1 MSDIETTVAQL
12 KDLVGKFRDERD
24 WKQFHTPKDLAV
36 SISIE
41 AGELLELFQW
51 RNGDEVE
58 ADLQDPGKLR
68 RLREEVADIVVYCLN
83 MSDAVGFLVVG
94 AVSPLGCFVRGS
106 GYVRHG
112 SPYPQPRIRF
122 GLLGPSRP
130 AAST

>member
-1 MSDIETTVAQL
+1 MSDTETTVAQL
-12 KDLVGKFRDERD
+12 KDLVSKFRDERD

-83 MSDAVGFLVVG
+83 MSDAVGFDLAEAIVEKLQQN
-94 AVSPLGCFVRGS
+94 AAKYPADKARGNAKK
-106 GYVRHG
+106 YTE
-112 SPYPQPRIRF
+112 
-122 GLLGPSRP
+122 L
-130 AAST
+130 